1 MRSLRI
7 WRTLLGVEKTIVE
20 DVDLDLVSGILVAS
34 VRPTASMRNRCGSC
48 RKRSPRFDAGA
59 GRRRWRSLDAG
70 SIQVQLE
77 AHAPRVTC
85 STHGVIVA
93 AVPWAKYQAGH
104 TLFFDDQVA
113 WLATQTS
120 KTAITVLM
128 RIAWRTVGAIITRVW
143 ADTETLH
150 DQFADLARI
159 GIDEI
164 SYKRGHK
171 YLTCVVDHD
180 SGRLVWAAPG
190 QDKATLARFFDA
202 LGPER
207 SAQITHVSADG
218 AAWIAAVVAEK
229 CPNAVR
235 CADPFHVVKWA
246 TDALDDV
253 RRAAWNDARKAARQ
267 NETRRI
273 RGRPA
278 ADAPARPDSAR
289 AAGIKNC
296 RYALWKNPENLT
308 EKQTVKLAWIVQT
321 DPTLGRAY
329 YLKEGLRVIFK
340 LPYDQAAE
348 ALDRWVAWARRCRIP
363 AFVKLQRS
371 IVKHRTAILA
381 SIEHGLSNGRVES
394 MNTKIRL
401 ITRIAF
407 GFASP
412 DALIA
417 LAMLSLGGHK
427 PVLPGR
433 NEPTDT
439 TGEPEIRP
447 F

>member
-1 MRSLRI
+1 
-7 WRTLLGVEKTIVE
+7 
-20 DVDLDLVSGILVAS
+20 
-34 VRPTASMRNRCGSC
+34 
-48 RKRSPRFDAGA
+48 
-59 GRRRWRSLDAG
+59 
-70 SIQVQLE
+70 
-77 AHAPRVTC
+77 VT
-85 STHGVIVA
+85 VA
-93 AVPWAKYQAGH
+93 AVPWARHQVGH
-104 TLFFDDQVA
+104 THNFDAQVA

-120 KTAITVLM
+120 KSAVTELM
-128 RIAWRTVGAIITRVW
+128 RIAWRTVGSIITRVW
-143 ADTETLH
+143 DGVEKLH
-150 DQFADLARI
+150 DQFADLRRI

-171 YLTCVVDHD
+171 YLTVVVDHD

-190 QDKATLARFFDA
+190 RDKATLATFFDA
-202 LGPER
+202 LGSER
-207 SAQITHVSADG
+207 SALITHVSADG
-218 AAWIAAVVAEK
+218 AEWISLVVAER

-246 TDALDDV
+246 TDALDEV
-253 RRAAWNDARKAARQ
+253 RRAAWNDARKAAQR
-267 NETRRI
+267 NEAKRDQ
-273 RGRPA
+273 GRPA

-289 AAGIKNC
+289 AIALKNS

-308 EKQTVKLAWIVQT
+308 ERQSVKLAWVVAT

-340 LPYDQAAE
+340 LPHDEAGE
-348 ALDRWVAWARRCRIP
+348 ALDTWVAWARRCRIP

-371 IVKHRTAILA
+371 IVKHRAAILA

-401 ITRIAF
+401 ITRVAF
-407 GFASP
+407 GFQSP

-433 NEPTDT
+433 N
-439 TGEPEIRP
+439 
-447 F
+447 

>member
-1 MRSLRI
+1 MRDSTL
-7 WRTLLGVEKTIVE
+7 WGTLLGVEKTIVE
-20 DVDLDLVSGILVAS
+20 DVDLDLETGILVAS

-48 RKRSPRFDAGA
+48 RKRCPRYDAGD

-70 SIQVQLE
+70 SVQVHLE
-77 AHAPRVTC
+77 ADAPRVSC
-85 STHGVIVA
+85 RVHGVTVA
-93 AVPWAKYQAGH
+93 AVPWARHQSGH

-143 ADTETLH
+143 ADTEKQY
-150 DQFADLARI
+150 DQFADLTRI

-190 QDKATLARFFDA
+190 QDKAALATFFDA

-218 AAWIAAVVAEK
+218 AAWIASVVKEEA
-229 CPNAVR
+229 PNAIR
-235 CADPFHVVKWA
+235 CADPFHVVKWV
-246 TDALDDV
+246 TEALDEV
-253 RRAAWNDARKAARQ
+253 RRAAWNDARKAART
-267 NETRRI
+267 NEARRG

-278 ADAPARPDSAR
+278 KDAPARPDSAR
-289 AAGIKNC
+289 AAAVKNS

-308 EKQTVKLAWIVQT
+308 GKQKVKLAWIVQT

-340 LPYDQAAE
+340 LPLDEATE
-348 ALDRWVAWARRCRIP
+348 ALDKWVSWARRCRIP
-363 AFVKLQRS
+363 AFVKLQKS
-371 IVKHRTAILA
+371 IVNHRTAILA
-381 SIEHGLSNGRVES
+381 PSN
-394 MNTKIRL
+394 T
-401 ITRIAF
+401 
-407 GFASP
+407 ASP
-412 DALIA
+412 TAA
-417 LAMLSLGGHK
+417 SN
-427 PVLPGR
+427 P
-433 NEPTDT
+433 
-439 TGEPEIRP
+439 
-447 F
+447 

>member
-1 MRSLRI
+1 MRNARL
-7 WRTLLGVEKTIVE
+7 WRTMLGVEKTVLEAI
-20 DVDLDLVSGILVAS
+20 DLDDKTGILVAS
-34 VRPTASMRNRCGSC
+34 VRPTGSMRNRCGIC
-48 RKRSPRFDAGA
+48 RRRCPKYDQGQ
-59 GRRRWRSLDAG
+59 GRRRWRALDAG
-70 SIQVQLE
+70 AVRVELE
-77 AHAPRVTC
+77 ADAPRVSC
-85 STHGVIVA
+85 RVHGVTVA
-93 AVPWAKYQAGH
+93 AVPWARHQAGH
-104 TLFFDDQVA
+104 THHFDAQVA

-120 KTAITVLM
+120 KTAITELM

-143 ADTETLH
+143 DDTSKLH
-150 DQFADLARI
+150 DQFAGLRRI

-171 YLTCVVDHD
+171 YLTVVVDHD

-190 QDKATLARFFDA
+190 QDKATLGTFFDA
-202 LGPER
+202 LGVER
-207 SAQITHVSADG
+207 CARITHVSADG
-218 AAWIAAVVAEK
+218 AAWIAVVVAQR

-246 TDALDDV
+246 TEALDEV
-253 RRAAWNDARKAARQ
+253 RRAAWNDARKAARTT
-267 NETRRI
+267 EAKRG

-278 ADAPARPDSAR
+278 KDAPPRPDSAR
-289 AAGIKNC
+289 AAGLKNS

-308 EKQTVKLAWIVQT
+308 EKQQVKLAWIVQT

-340 LPYDQAAE
+340 LPHDEAAE
-348 ALDRWVAWARRCRIP
+348 ALDKWVAWARRCRIP

-371 IVKHRTAILA
+371 IVNHRAAILA
-381 SIEHGLSNGRVES
+381 AIEHGLSNGRVES

-407 GFASP
+407 GFKSP
-412 DALIA
+412 EALIA

-433 NEPTDT
+433 N
-439 TGEPEIRP
+439 
-447 F
+447 